1 MKSIVQI
8 SENNPFNFQIDDSP
22 FNDVAYTST
31 GLMETTIRDL
41 IQCGENIND
50 YNAVGD
56 TEFVNKFN
64 TIKHDLAYADN

>member
-1 MKSIVQI
+1 MKGIVQI

-31 GLMETTIRDL
+31 GLLETTMRDL
-41 IQCGENIND
+41 IRCGENIND

-64 TIKHDLAYADN
+64 TIKHDLNYANN

>member
-31 GLMETTIRDL
+31 GLLETTMRDL
-41 IQCGENIND
+41 IRCGENIND

-64 TIKHDLAYADN
+64 TIKHDLNYANN

>member
-31 GLMETTIRDL
+31 GLLETTMRDL
-41 IQCGENIND
+41 IRCGENIND

-64 TIKHDLAYADN
+64 TIKHVLTYADN

>member
-31 GLMETTIRDL
+31 GLLETTIRDL
-41 IQCGENIND
+41 IQCGESIND
-50 YNAVGD
+50 YNAIGD
-56 TEFVNKFN
+56 TDFVNKFN